1 MNPTEHAA
9 HLRQTAEMMEQ
20 SARAL
25 ERVEELESDLKK
37 WREHLDGEVDRRL
50 MMERK
55 IAELLPPPAGGDS
68 RPQFDRL
75 LERLRLVNDANRSWD
90 DLMIRC
96 DNLKGEVVTAGNHAA
111 CRLNVLEEIHRILGS
126 DGSPTGVSALTG
138 VPPHI
143 YRLPKRIE
151 QLLADATTWRERY
164 DKEVAK
170 NGELLRENETLARN
184 MPPEP
189 PMETALHEMQDAI
202 VREASK
208 AWSDDTAPSR

>member
-75 LERLRLVNDANRSWD
+75 LERLRLANDANRSWD
-90 DLMIRC
+90 DLILRC
-96 DNLKGEVVTAGNHAA
+96 DYLKGEVVTANNHAA
-111 CRLNVLEEIHRILGS
+111 CRLNVLGEIHRILGS
-126 DGSPTGVSALTG
+126 DGGTTGVNALTG
-138 VPPHI
+138 VPPE
-143 YRLPKRIE
+143 YARLPKRIE

-202 VREASK
+202 VREARK